1 MSRAEETLRG
11 QLPEYFRPIIEF
23 REILKAHGYSLD
35 KLDETSEKVKDNN
48 YIATCDE
55 ETIAYYEKLLGITYR
70 FGDTMEYRR
79 ARVLQKYNT
88 IVPFSIEFL
97 RDKLTELYGEDGY
110 EMSVDS
116 AACKLKIKVT
126 SDRYGAIFM
135 IFCGML
141 FQRTFR
147 SLPISR
153 QQTVFRA
160 ACTQQEPFHGY
171 LYRQF
176 TDIPFMAS
184 KRRQIQVERYQAPR
198 FRQYRTNR
206 RKKRWEYIERP
217 L

>member
-55 ETIAYYEKLLGITYR
+55 DMIAYYEKLLGITYR

-116 AACKLKIKVT
+116 ASCKLKIKVT
-126 SDRYGAIFM
+126 SDRYGAIDLLYDLLWDVVPAH
-135 IFCGML
+135 IQIL
-141 FQRTFR
+141 ANK
-147 SLPISR
+147 
-153 QQTVFRA
+153 QT
-160 ACTQQEPFHGY
+160 
-171 LYRQF
+171 
-176 TDIPFMAS
+176 
-184 KRRQIQVERYQAPR
+184 
-198 FRQYRTNR
+198 TNR
-206 RKKRWEYIERP
+206 VPCRLYAAGAVSRVFVQTIYRHTVYDIEEAAKYRWSGIRHQDSDNIERIGGKNDGSI
-217 L
+217 

>member
-55 ETIAYYEKLLGITYR
+55 ETIAYYEKLLGVTYR

-116 AACKLKIKVT
+116 VACKLKIKVT
-126 SDRYGAIFM
+126 SDRYGAIDLLYDLLWDVVPAH
-135 IFCGML
+135 IQIL
-141 FQRTFR
+141 AN
-147 SLPISR
+147 
-153 QQTVFRA
+153 QQT
-160 ACTQQEPFHGY
+160 
-171 LYRQF
+171 
-176 TDIPFMAS
+176 
-184 KRRQIQVERYQAPR
+184 
-198 FRQYRTNR
+198 TNR
-206 RKKRWEYIERP
+206 VPCRLYAAGAVSRVLVQTIYRHTVYDIEEVANTGGAVSGTKIQTISNE
-217 L
+217 

>member
-55 ETIAYYEKLLGITYR
+55 ETIAYYEKLLGVTYR

-126 SDRYGAIFM
+126 SDRYGAIDLLYDLLWDVVPAH
-135 IFCGML
+135 IQIL
-141 FQRTFR
+141 AN
-147 SLPISR
+147 
-153 QQTVFRA
+153 QQT
-160 ACTQQEPFHGY
+160 
-171 LYRQF
+171 
-176 TDIPFMAS
+176 
-184 KRRQIQVERYQAPR
+184 
-198 FRQYRTNR
+198 TNR
-206 RKKRWEYIERP
+206 VPCRLYAAGAVFVQTIYRHTVYDIEEVANTGGAVSGTKIQTISNE
-217 L
+217 

>member
-1 MSRAEETLRG
+1 MSKAEETLRG

-97 RDKLTELYGEDGY
+97 RDKLTELYGEDEY

-126 SDRYGAIFM
+126 SDRYGAIDLLYDLLWDVVPAH
-135 IFCGML
+135 IQIL
-141 FQRTFR
+141 AN
-147 SLPISR
+147 
-153 QQTVFRA
+153 QQT
-160 ACTQQEPFHGY
+160 
-171 LYRQF
+171 
-176 TDIPFMAS
+176 
-184 KRRQIQVERYQAPR
+184 
-198 FRQYRTNR
+198 TNR
-206 RKKRWEYIERP
+206 VPCRLYAAGAVSRVFVQTIYRHTVYDIEEAANTGGAVSGTKIQTISNE
-217 L
+217 

>member
-1 MSRAEETLRG
+1 MVSKAEETLKE

-23 REILKAHGYSLD
+23 GEILKAHGCSLD
-35 KLDETSEKVKDNN
+35 ELDKTRVKVQDNN
-48 YIATCDE
+48 YILTCDE

-126 SDRYGAIFM
+126 SDRYGAIDLLYDLLWDVVPAH
-135 IFCGML
+135 IQIL
-141 FQRTFR
+141 AN
-147 SLPISR
+147 
-153 QQTVFRA
+153 QQT
-160 ACTQQEPFHGY
+160 
-171 LYRQF
+171 
-176 TDIPFMAS
+176 
-184 KRRQIQVERYQAPR
+184 
-198 FRQYRTNR
+198 TNR
-206 RKKRWEYIERP
+206 VPCRLYAAGAVSRVFVQTIYRHTVYDIEEAANTGGAVSGTKIQTISNE
-217 L
+217 

>member
-79 ARVLQKYNT
+79 TRVLQKYNT

-116 AACKLKIKVT
+116 VACKLKIKVT
-126 SDRYGAIFM
+126 SDHYGAIDLLYDLLWDVVPAHIQ
-135 IFCGML
+135 IFAN
-141 FQRTFR
+141 
-147 SLPISR
+147 
-153 QQTVFRA
+153 QQT
-160 ACTQQEPFHGY
+160 
-171 LYRQF
+171 
-176 TDIPFMAS
+176 
-184 KRRQIQVERYQAPR
+184 
-198 FRQYRTNR
+198 TNR
-206 RKKRWEYIERP
+206 VPCRLYAAGAVSRVFVQTIYRHTVYDIEEAANTGGAVSGTKIQTISNE
-217 L
+217 

>member
-55 ETIAYYEKLLGITYR
+55 ETITYYEKLLGITYR

-126 SDRYGAIFM
+126 SDRYGAIDLLYDLLWDVVPAH
-135 IFCGML
+135 IQIL
-141 FQRTFR
+141 AN
-147 SLPISR
+147 
-153 QQTVFRA
+153 QQT
-160 ACTQQEPFHGY
+160 
-171 LYRQF
+171 
-176 TDIPFMAS
+176 
-184 KRRQIQVERYQAPR
+184 
-198 FRQYRTNR
+198 TNR
-206 RKKRWEYIERP
+206 VPCRLYAAGAVSRVFVQTIYRHTVYDIEEAANTGGAVSGTKIQTISNE
-217 L
+217 

>member
-1 MSRAEETLRG
+1 VSKAEETLRG

-23 REILKAHGYSLD
+23 GEILKAHGYSLD

-126 SDRYGAIFM
+126 SDCYGAIDLLYDLLWDVVPAH
-135 IFCGML
+135 IQIL
-141 FQRTFR
+141 AN
-147 SLPISR
+147 
-153 QQTVFRA
+153 QQT
-160 ACTQQEPFHGY
+160 
-171 LYRQF
+171 
-176 TDIPFMAS
+176 
-184 KRRQIQVERYQAPR
+184 
-198 FRQYRTNR
+198 TNR
-206 RKKRWEYIERP
+206 VPCRLYAAGAVSRVFVQTIYRHTVYDIEEAANTGGAVSGTKIQTISNE
-217 L
+217 

>member
-11 QLPEYFRPIIEF
+11 QLPEYFQSIIEF

-70 FGDTMEYRR
+70 FGDTMEHRR

-126 SDRYGAIFM
+126 SDRYGAIDLLYDLLWDVVPAH
-135 IFCGML
+135 IQIL
-141 FQRTFR
+141 AN
-147 SLPISR
+147 
-153 QQTVFRA
+153 QQT
-160 ACTQQEPFHGY
+160 
-171 LYRQF
+171 
-176 TDIPFMAS
+176 
-184 KRRQIQVERYQAPR
+184 
-198 FRQYRTNR
+198 TNR
-206 RKKRWEYIERP
+206 VPCRLYAAGAVSRVFVQTIYRHTVHDIEEAANTGGAVSGTKIQTISNE
-217 L
+217 

>member
-55 ETIAYYEKLLGITYR
+55 ETIAYYEKLLGVTYR

-126 SDRYGAIFM
+126 SDRYGAIDLLYDLLWDVVPAH
-135 IFCGML
+135 IQIL
-141 FQRTFR
+141 AN
-147 SLPISR
+147 
-153 QQTVFRA
+153 QQTTNRVPCRLYAAGAVSRVFVQ
-160 ACTQQEPFHGY
+160 TI
-171 LYRQF
+171 YRQ
-176 TDIPFMAS
+176 TVYDIEEVANTGGAVS
-184 KRRQIQVERYQAPR
+184 GTKIQTISNE
-198 FRQYRTNR
+198 
-206 RKKRWEYIERP
+206 
-217 L
+217 

>member
-70 FGDTMEYRR
+70 FGVTMEYRR

-116 AACKLKIKVT
+116 AACKPCKPYSERGFPHCGCQAGGRFPCSRSASAGGSGRSSSDNSKISGTYYNGT
-126 SDRYGAIFM
+126 SDKPGECY
-135 IFCGML
+135 
-141 FQRTFR
+141 
-147 SLPISR
+147 
-153 QQTVFRA
+153 
-160 ACTQQEPFHGY
+160 
-171 LYRQF
+171 
-176 TDIPFMAS
+176 
-184 KRRQIQVERYQAPR
+184 
-198 FRQYRTNR
+198 
-206 RKKRWEYIERP
+206 
-217 L
+217 

>member
-11 QLPEYFRPIIEF
+11 QLPEYFRPIIEL

-126 SDRYGAIFM
+126 SDRYGAIDLLYDLLWDVVPAH
-135 IFCGML
+135 IQIL
-141 FQRTFR
+141 AN
-147 SLPISR
+147 
-153 QQTVFRA
+153 QQT
-160 ACTQQEPFHGY
+160 
-171 LYRQF
+171 
-176 TDIPFMAS
+176 
-184 KRRQIQVERYQAPR
+184 
-198 FRQYRTNR
+198 TNR
-206 RKKRWEYIERP
+206 VPCRLYAAGAVSRVFVQTIYRHTVYDIEESANTGGAVSGTKIQTISNE
-217 L
+217 

>member
-55 ETIAYYEKLLGITYR
+55 ETIAYYEKLLGVTYR

-79 ARVLQKYNT
+79 ARVL
-88 IVPFSIEFL
+88 VPFSIEFL

-126 SDRYGAIFM
+126 SDRYGAIDLLYDLLWDVVPAH
-135 IFCGML
+135 IQIL
-141 FQRTFR
+141 AN
-147 SLPISR
+147 
-153 QQTVFRA
+153 QQT
-160 ACTQQEPFHGY
+160 
-171 LYRQF
+171 
-176 TDIPFMAS
+176 
-184 KRRQIQVERYQAPR
+184 
-198 FRQYRTNR
+198 TNR
-206 RKKRWEYIERP
+206 VPCRLYAAGAVSRVFVQTIYRHTVYGIEEAANTGGAISGTKIQTISNE
-217 L
+217 